1 MSKATGNR
9 KKLDKDGD
17 GKITGKDLAMLR
29 SGKKGKTM
37 KKTKNGTKKMKMMYG
52 GTTKKKMNN
61 RKFSATTWM
70 QNSALLISS
79 LIFILAIGEWLFPKY
94 LNI

>member
-37 KKTKNGTKKMKMMYG
+37 KKTKNGTKKKMMYG
-52 GTTKKKMNN
+52 GTMKKKMQMGGGLKKTKKLARGGVKAKKMSRGGPVR
-61 RKFSATTWM
+61 RK
-70 QNSALLISS
+70 
-79 LIFILAIGEWLFPKY
+79 
-94 LNI
+94 